1 MVRDGAAQRERV
13 ANLAGRAERGALQ
26 PPRRRAV
33 VVVATAPLHIALLFG
48 AAVLAV
54 VVAVRMRAM
63 EEQTKEYMS
72 KQKNKWSKQKK

>member
-13 ANLAGRAERGALQ
+13 ANLAGRAERAALQ

-33 VVVATAPLHIALLFG
+33 VVVASTPLRIALFFG

-63 EEQTKEYMS
+63 ERANKRIYEQTKE
-72 KQKNKWSKQKK
+72 

>member
-13 ANLAGRAERGALQ
+13 ANLAGRAERAALQ

-63 EEQTKEYMS
+63 ERANKRIYEQTKE
-72 KQKNKWSKQKK
+72 